1 MEQNNVGV
9 LAIARRF
16 PQAIAEIRRTIMNTI
31 DKILRAEHQELLPHV
46 DELRLLADSLDEI
59 DSADVR
65 PRLEHVHEFLA
76 EHLIPHAAMEEE
88 ALYPA
93 VARILGSPLSTAT
106 MSLDHVEVRRLTE
119 QLNLLRSEQWP
130 FQTEHI
136 KTLRRLL
143 YGLHTLLK
151 VHFAKE
157 EEIYLPLLESH
168 LSNSEAQGLL
178 HRMTQAA
185 RTASTISGES

>member
-119 QLNLLRSEQWP
+119 QLNLLLPNNGHFRRSTSRP
-130 FQTEHI
+130 CAAYCTAFI
-136 KTLRRLL
+136 RCSKCISLRKRKFISLFW
-143 YGLHTLLK
+143 K
-151 VHFAKE
+151 V
-157 EEIYLPLLESH
+157 I
-168 LSNSEAQGLL
+168 
-178 HRMTQAA
+178 
-185 RTASTISGES
+185 